1 MCYPGNV
8 GCQFGKKAAG
18 TGKVRSS
25 VFLASN
31 PHPFSNFFLFPHSS
45 RQEYQ
50 KNLSRSCSWQFCR
63 DRQNML
69 AVGNSSGVCRTGCH
83 LCRNQT
89 EIEIATSVLLS
100 GVSRCSKTAVSAS
113 GTLSLYHM
121 GASQHRCGCQME
133 RYRRKNLWSEFPFN
147 RVFPQDISPIVI
159 TGKARKLNLF

>member
-1 MCYPGNV
+1 
-8 GCQFGKKAAG
+8 
-18 TGKVRSS
+18 
-25 VFLASN
+25 
-31 PHPFSNFFLFPHSS
+31 
-45 RQEYQ
+45 
-50 KNLSRSCSWQFCR
+50 
-63 DRQNML
+63 ML

-121 GASQHRCGCQME
+121 GLLSTVVDARWKGMGGRTCGLSSRSTE
-133 RYRRKNLWSEFPFN
+133 S
-147 RVFPQDISPIVI
+147 FPQDISPIVI